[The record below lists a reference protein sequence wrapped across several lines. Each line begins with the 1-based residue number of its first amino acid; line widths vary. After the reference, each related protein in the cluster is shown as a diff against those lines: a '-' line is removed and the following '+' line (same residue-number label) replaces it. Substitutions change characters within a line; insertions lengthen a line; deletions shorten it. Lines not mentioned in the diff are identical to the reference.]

1 MKHTKF
7 LIVLSAILSIA
18 FVSCKVTET
27 ETEYVPEIEYVPVT
41 EEKDTIAPS
50 NVTNFTATAVGTKV
64 LLTWTD
70 ATDDDIFGYEVSYSG
85 SSAINRAALSSAMD
99 SNTILVAPGSG
110 GTYISNLTVGNSY
123 TFTVKTMDTSGN
135 KSTGVTSGSVGITS
149 ESSPL
154 EITLTPS
161 TTETTNQDVSVG
173 VNVATT
179 DSVKKI
185 SYARGLSY
193 KTADV
198 LESGTDITSTSSFT
212 VSENGSFTVAAS
224 DSDGRREITWISI
237 SNIDKTAPA
246 VVTNLA
252 ATYGR
257 STVTVTWTASAS
269 SDVDYYL
276 VSYSVDGTAQKT
288 DKQVRTTSYLLSNV
302 ASASETYKFTVKTV
316 DKAGNK
322 SDEASVEIVPD
333 SGIKVTK
340 IILDREHIAYNDTNK
355 TINVTVY
362 GSNFDLISS
371 QSDTSFKIQIVDS
384 SNNVSNFD
392 ANVDS
397 STNTATASIT
407 APTLDKATAEGTD
420 YTVRAKI
427 CGTIDTEHT
436 ATLNISTAA
445 EVEFIG
451 LPPPLNPISLMEIT
465 SGQTTTVT
473 IYGTNLDLV
482 HTITIQ
488 LYDSIG
494 KPYGD
499 ASVMDILNTDGVHRN
514 YKATIPIPTA
524 DDTYTLKVFLDGT
537 IQNVSETWKIY
548 GSPSFKSFKIPK
560 AGISK
565 GDNTVTATVV
575 GKNFT
580 ASDVTEDSFTVSC
593 STASITNNYK
603 VTILNDLMLSV
614 TLKIPGKTGNY
625 TVTIERDGE
634 SCTGTFIVNDYS
646 LYEVGNIILADGTV
660 VDSSSYSAID
670 TSKAPIAVVA
680 GFNDNGA
687 AIGIGLHT
695 KKRLSWAKDGT
706 TGYKTNF
713 KDIICTPNKTGE
725 KVAGAAEFTG
735 DKDGSNNWD
744 VICSFDSAGSADA
757 AENYPAFN
765 YANTY
770 GETYKDYLENF
781 IDGWYIPSLAELC
794 YVYRNSENINT
805 AMKKI
810 SNLKNG
816 SDYADSNVF
825 SIGSSF
831 WSSSQSSYGAEYAR
845 YVNLYNGTIDNTF
858 QKRDLPGVLV
868 IREL

>member
-18 FVSCKVTET
+18 FVSCKVTEK

-427 CGTIDTEHT
+427 CGETDTEHT
-436 ATLNISTAA
+436 ATLNISSAA
-445 EVEFIG
+445 T
-451 LPPPLNPISLMEIT
+451 LSSISLATTRIYVNDVT
-465 SGQTTTVT
+465 SGQTTTATVT
-473 IYGTNLDLV
+473 GTNLDV
-482 HTITIQ
+482 AGVITMQ
-488 LYDSIG
+488 LYNSTNT
-494 KPYGD
+494 PYGTAITVD
-499 ASVMDILNTDGVHRN
+499 TTDFDTQETSFTQN
-514 YKATIPIPTA
+514 IEIPA
-524 DDTYTLKVFLDGT
+524 VDDKYTLKVLFDGT
-537 IQNVSETWKIY
+537 AQNKMATLKVY
-548 GSPSFKSFKIPK
+548 GAPAFTSFKIPH

-565 GDNTVTATVV
+565 EDNTVTATVV
-575 GKNFT
+575 GKNFQE
-580 ASDVTEDSFTVSC
+580 VTSSSFSVSC
-593 STASITNNYK
+593 GTSSITSGST
-603 VTILNDLMLSV
+603 VTIKSDSRLAV
-614 TLKIPGKTGNY
+614 TLSIPGTADEY
-625 TVTIERDGE
+625 TVTIRSGSASYE
-634 SCTGTFIVNDYS
+634 GTFTVKNYS
-646 LYEVGNIILADGTV
+646 SYEAGQIILADGTF
-660 VDSSSYSAID
+660 VDSTSYTKID
-670 TSKAPIAVVA
+670 NNNPPVAVVA
-680 GFNDNGA
+680 GFNDYGA
-687 AIGIGLHT
+687 ALGVGLH
-695 KKRLSWAKDGT
+695 SSEFAWAKENT
-706 TGYKTNF
+706 TGCSTTF
-713 KDIICTPNKTGE
+713 GAIVCTPSNTG
-725 KVAGAAEFTG
+725 VGAATTATFTG
-735 DKDGSNNWD
+735 DTYGGDNWD
-744 VICSFDSAGSADA
+744 AISSVDPDGAADA
-757 AENYPAFN
+757 ATNYPAFN
-765 YANTY
+765 WTNNYGTKYATY
-770 GETYKDYLENF
+770 LGGVT
-781 IDGWYIPSLAELC
+781 DGWYMPGLAELC
-794 YVYRNSENINT
+794 YVYRNITAINST
-805 AMKKI
+805 ANVINKI
-810 SNLKNG
+810 NSN
-816 SDYADSNVF
+816 YAQNSLV
-825 SIGSSF
+825 SGTV
-831 WSSSQSSYGAEYAR
+831 WSSSVDAEDWHDAWPVRCSDGYMFSTKK
-845 YVNLYNGTIDNTF
+845 YTSHM
-858 QKRDLPGVLV
+858 VLV
-868 IREL
+868 VRVF